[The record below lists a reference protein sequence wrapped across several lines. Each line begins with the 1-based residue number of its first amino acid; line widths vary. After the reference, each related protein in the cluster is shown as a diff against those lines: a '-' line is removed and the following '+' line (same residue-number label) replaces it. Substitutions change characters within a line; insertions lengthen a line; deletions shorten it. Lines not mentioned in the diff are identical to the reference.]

1 MAIKEKR
8 LRSPSNR
15 YGLTLPGLL
24 IIILS
29 ISTDILGTKIAAQND
44 VTTKGNH
51 TYQGLQPDQFFKK
64 WFVLGPIPVSEEK
77 TTPDQ
82 NKQKKVFEAEPPFR
96 IQDLSPTKSSH
107 QIGDKEYQWQLVAS
121 EDEILDLNQIY
132 GETEFAEA
140 YAWAEIYLSEQKNV
154 VLGIGSDD
162 GVRVWLNGQ
171 LIHQNQSARPVS
183 KDQDLVPATFKKG
196 KNQLLLKIQNERLDW
211 GFCCRILGSETLP
224 RKLFGAAGLGDLDT
238 LEMLL
243 SHGADIN
250 ATTYG
255 LTALHHAK
263 IRGRDDTATFLREK
277 GINAKIPMSSPET
290 VVDALLKDIIK
301 GDSPGAAVLIAQDG
315 EILYQKG
322 FGYANL
328 ENQIPITPQT
338 KFRIGSM
345 TKQFTASAIL
355 KLQEES
361 LLKVTDRLSKFLP
374 DYPRGDEV
382 TIRHLLTHTSGIH
395 NYTDYPEFAATVETY
410 IEAEEMIELF
420 KADKFDFAPGEKW
433 SYSNS
438 GYFLLGHII
447 EKVSGQSLKNYLKH
461 HFFDP
466 TGMKNTEVRNSK
478 HPPQN
483 EATGYSYTG
492 GKPEKAVNW
501 DMSRAGGAGNLYST
515 VQDLYR
521 WNEAIFNNKLLN
533 QNTLKSAFTPVK
545 INDGSQGDAFGS
557 QYGYG
562 WMLME
567 KRGLKEIGHGG
578 GLPGWMSYLTRYP
591 QQNLTITILANASP
605 APNPVPSVLTDR
617 IAEIYLW
624 QQMKPMESFATEKTV
639 NISDDYIG
647 QYDYVGGIMTIT
659 REGGQLFAQLTG
671 QPKVE
676 IFPKSETEFFWKV
689 VDAQITFVHNKEGE
703 VTHVIHHQGGQT
715 LKAPR
720 LEQKSIV
727 QINTAAYSDY
737 VGEYD
742 YGHNAILT
750 VTKEG
755 DRLLAQLTG
764 QPKFEIFPR
773 SETEFFWKVVNAQV
787 TFVKNDKGKV
797 SKIIHHQAGT
807 EIQAPKIK

>member
-44 VTTKGNH
+44 VTTKSNH

-64 WFVLGPIPVSEEK
+64 WFVLGPIPVSVEK

-243 SHGADIN
+243 SYGADIN

-277 GINAKIPMSSPET
+277 GINAKIPMPSPET

-395 NYTDYPEFAATVETY
+395 NYTDYPEFASAVETH
-410 IEAEEMIELF
+410 IEAEEIIKLF
-420 KADKFDFAPGEKW
+420 KTDKLDFNPGEKW
-433 SYSNS
+433 AYSNS
-438 GYFLLGHII
+438 GYFLLGYIV
-447 EKVSGQSLKNYLKH
+447 EKISGQSLKNYLKH

-466 TGMKNTEVRNSK
+466 TGMKSTEVHDSK

-515 VQDLYR
+515 TQDLYR

-562 WMLME
+562 WMLTE

-659 REGGQLFAQLTG
+659 RERNQLFAQLTG

-689 VDAQITFVHNKEGE
+689 VDAQITFVRNKEGE

-727 QINTAAYSDY
+727 QTNTAAYSDY